1 MKIRMKETA
10 VGYVKRGRRV
20 TIDETAPNPF
30 LAQADANQQQQP
42 QVLFSLFI
50 YL

>member
-10 VGYVKRGRRV
+10 VGYVKRGSRV

-30 LAQADANQQQQP
+30 LAQADANQQRP